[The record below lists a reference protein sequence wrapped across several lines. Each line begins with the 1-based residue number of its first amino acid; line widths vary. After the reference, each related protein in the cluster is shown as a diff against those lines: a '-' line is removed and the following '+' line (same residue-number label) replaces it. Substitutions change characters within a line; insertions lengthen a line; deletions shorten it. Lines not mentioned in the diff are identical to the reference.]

1 MAQDMAFGGG
11 LRKSFSKNFD
21 PTGPRVAYA
30 SGRTKDSYRRTR
42 RSVCQE
48 HVGSCSGPQAK
59 GSGNDANV
67 SALTKEWNLKI
78 VALEKEIPFV
88 NPSNFR
94 FQPLVFRGC
103 ILNKHNIF
111 QVVQISDPTCHQLS
125 SQSPPHASHPED
137 LKVSDAGD
145 LRFI

>member
-1 MAQDMAFGGG
+1 MAQDMAFACFWW
-11 LRKSFSKNFD
+11 SQMFFCSKNFV

-48 HVGSCSGPQAK
+48 HVGSCSRPQAK

-67 SALTKEWNLKI
+67 SALTKERNLKI

-88 NPSNFR
+88 KPSNFR
-94 FQPLVFRGC
+94 FQPLVFWGC
-103 ILNKHNIF
+103 ILTKHNIF
-111 QVVQISDPTCHQLS
+111 QVAQISDPTSTSC
-125 SQSPPHASHPED
+125 PHNH
-137 LKVSDAGD
+137 LLTFHI
-145 LRFI
+145 LRI

>member
-1 MAQDMAFGGG
+1 M
-11 LRKSFSKNFD
+11 
-21 PTGPRVAYA
+21 
-30 SGRTKDSYRRTR
+30 
-42 RSVCQE
+42 CQE
-48 HVGSCSGPQAK
+48 HVGSCSGPKAK

-67 SALTKEWNLKI
+67 SALPKEWNLKI

-88 NPSNFR
+88 KPSNFR
-94 FQPLVFRGC
+94 FQPLVFGGY

-111 QVVQISDPTCHQLS
+111 QVAQSSDPTCQLS